1 MNRWQLLF
9 KVKCIYSDQN
19 YSTNIV
25 VLIFNSYALWLAWL
39 KIKFGGK
46 IPHNYVR
53 MGKKLHIQ
61 YFKVWFI
68 HVNSQK
74 HKIIRVRK
82 YSHATSFL
90 CWRKKVFFFYLLQ
103 KKIFLYALK
112 QTVEKNLIYRHT
124 SSPFLHDYLKC
135 LKKNLILSLYL

>member
-1 MNRWQLLF
+1 MTKIIQ
-9 KVKCIYSDQN
+9 Q
-19 YSTNIV
+19 IV

-46 IPHNYVR
+46 IPHNCVR
-53 MGKKLHIQ
+53 MEKNLHIQ

-82 YSHATSFL
+82 YLHATSFL
-90 CWRKKVFFFYLLQ
+90 CWRKKVFFLFIT
-103 KKIFLYALK
+103 KKDFSLCPK

-124 SSPFLHDYLKC
+124 SSPFLYDYLKC